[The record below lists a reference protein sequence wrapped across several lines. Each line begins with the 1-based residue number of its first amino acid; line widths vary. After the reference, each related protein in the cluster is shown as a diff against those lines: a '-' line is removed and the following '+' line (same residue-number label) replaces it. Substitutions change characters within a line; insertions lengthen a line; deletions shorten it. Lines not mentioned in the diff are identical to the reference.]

1 VNPRVHRDEHQRWQG
16 RSVNEASGFSKEIF
30 DWQIQVIEPGSSD
43 SAPDQLRTL
52 LSFGPAARRALAGV
66 MPGTK
71 LTLGV
76 EIDSNGVIT
85 GATLPPGFAAA
96 AKEAGLQLR
105 VELVTDGYDKRHVD
119 FAKIHGVQEED
130 LRLLVQALGLQQ
142 GARVLDLGCGYG
154 EVSANILAESRRRQI
169 SIELYLCDLHQAQIL
184 RISKDT
190 QSGAKQI
197 VVGDAR
203 RLPFPSDHFDSV
215 VMKMALHEVPVWDQ
229 PYVCEQV
236 LRVLRPGGAF
246 VVWGVMPG
254 DSELQ
259 DVFNKIMQV
268 KNVLAGY
275 ESLVRDRYFFRLDQ
289 LLHML
294 TEAGFEEAQELRQVH
309 FRQSTLARRDSELG
323 GSDEKLGRLNAY
335 CRAIISP
342 ELARRIDLTDSGD
355 DIQFTVSNYIV
366 SGRKP
371 QWAEQS
377 LSPRARPLPAS

>member
-1 VNPRVHRDEHQRWQG
+1 
-16 RSVNEASGFSKEIF
+16 VNEASGLSKEIF

-66 MPGTK
+66 IPGTK
-71 LTLGV
+71 LMLGV

-105 VELVTDGYDKRHVD
+105 VELVADGYDKRHVD

-184 RISKDT
+184 RTSKDT

-371 QWAEQS
+371 QRAEQS
-377 LSPRARPLPAS
+377 LSRRARPLPAS

>member
-1 VNPRVHRDEHQRWQG
+1 M
-16 RSVNEASGFSKEIF
+16 NETSWTSNMIL
-30 DWQIQVIEPGSSD
+30 DWQIQVIEPGNSAP
-43 SAPDQLRTL
+43 APDQLRTL
-52 LSFGPAARRALAGV
+52 LSLGPAARRALAG
-66 MPGTK
+66 MAPGTK
-71 LTLGV
+71 LTRGV
-76 EIDSNGVIT
+76 EIGADGVIT
-85 GATLPPGFAAA
+85 GATLPSVFAAA

-105 VELVTDGYDKRHVD
+105 VELVADGYDKRHVD
-119 FAKIHGVQEED
+119 FGKIHGVQEED
-130 LRLLVQALGLQQ
+130 LQLLVQALGLRE

-154 EVSANILAESRRRQI
+154 EVSANILAEAHRRQI
-169 SIELYLCDLHQAQIL
+169 GIDLYLCDLHQAQIQ
-184 RISKDT
+184 RISQDT
-190 QSGAKQI
+190 QSRAKQI

-203 RLPFPSDHFDSV
+203 SLPFSNEQFDSV

-254 DSELQ
+254 DGELQ

-268 KNVLAGY
+268 KDVLAGY

-294 TEAGFEEAQELRQVH
+294 TEAGFNEAQQLRQVH

-323 GSDEKLGRLNAY
+323 GSDEKLGLLNAY

-342 ELARRIDLTDSGD
+342 ELARQIDFTDSGD

-366 SGRKP
+366 SARKP
-371 QWAEQS
+371 RSSGLQ
-377 LSPRARPLPAS
+377 

>member
-1 VNPRVHRDEHQRWQG
+1 MKKTSEDSNT
-16 RSVNEASGFSKEIF
+16 IL
-30 DWQIQVIEPGSSD
+30 DWQIRVVEPGGSVP
-43 SAPDQLRTL
+43 APDQLRTL
-52 LSFGPAARRALAGV
+52 LSLGPAARTALAG
-66 MPGTK
+66 MAPGTK

-76 EIDSNGVIT
+76 EIGAGGAISGV
-85 GATLPPGFAAA
+85 TLPSGFAAA

-105 VELVTDGYDKRHVD
+105 VELVADGYDKRHVD
-119 FAKIHGVQEED
+119 FGKIHGVQEDD
-130 LRLLVQALGLQQ
+130 LQLLVHALGLHE

-154 EVSANILAESRRRQI
+154 EVSTNILAEAHRRQI
-169 SIELYLCDLHQAQIL
+169 GIDLYLCDLHQAQIQ
-184 RISKDT
+184 RIAQDT
-190 QSGAKQI
+190 QSRVKQI

-203 RLPFPSDHFDSV
+203 GLPFASDEFDSV
-215 VMKMALHEVPVWDQ
+215 VMKMVLHEVPIWDQ

-254 DSELQ
+254 DGELQ

-268 KNVLAGY
+268 KNLLAGY

-289 LLHML
+289 LLRML
-294 TEAGFEEAQELRQVH
+294 IEAGFNQAQQLRQVH

-323 GSDEKLGRLNAY
+323 GSAEKLARLNAY

-342 ELARRIDLTDSGD
+342 ELAKRIDLTDSGD

-366 SGRKP
+366 FGRKP
-371 QWAEQS
+371 Q
-377 LSPRARPLPAS
+377 